1 MVICFAYR
9 VYLCSAVHTRW
20 RSAQLS
26 VLAVCISPSVNRPSG
41 LAPPFSWA
49 EMLRDKDE
57 HVTLWHQD
65 STFHWTTAE
74 DSLWTLTRLQYDN
87 VLALTIWFEYCVYSG
102 AQSSLPGSLLPHG
115 HEDEDESFPAPLA
128 GSNNGRQR
136 GELQSPEAL
145 FLTDWHHTRLMLP
158 LFKRLPLS
166 PLAHALLLAPSISQ
180 DGFGHQIPTGLSIKA
195 QSSCSEAKLNWKPR
209 GHINTSQAL

>member
-1 MVICFAYR
+1 MSMSHCG
-9 VYLCSAVHTRW
+9 TRTLP
-20 RSAQLS
+20 STEQQLKTAS
-26 VLAVCISPSVNRPSG
+26 EHWLGYSMIMC
-41 LAPPFSWA
+41 W
-49 EMLRDKDE
+49 LRAC
-57 HVTLWHQD
+57 H
-65 STFHWTTAE
+65 
-74 DSLWTLTRLQYDN
+74 
-87 VLALTIWFEYCVYSG
+87 TIWFEYCVYSG

-128 GSNNGRQR
+128 HSTNGCQW
-136 GELQSPEAL
+136 GELQSPGAL

-166 PLAHALLLAPSISQ
+166 PLAHTLLLAPSISQ

-209 GHINTSQAL
+209 GHINTSQVL